1 MPGTTNEMK
10 SSQTDVKLKD
20 RGHRFLW
27 PLYIQT
33 CRHIQ
38 SRVSNRS
45 TNTRQQLS
53 TKTRKLCN
61 NKKDNSTQ
69 NKREADSFF
78 PFIIPP

>member
-45 TNTRQQLS
+45 TNTTTTVDQNTETLQQ
-53 TKTRKLCN
+53 
-61 NKKDNSTQ
+61 Q
-69 NKREADSFF
+69 KR
-78 PFIIPP
+78 